1 MSRRPVLKDILGQA
15 ECNGLYRLAD
25 DVVLADAHA
34 IPGEKLTGKAAMLK
48 AIAKELAF
56 PDYFGA
62 NWDAL
67 EECLTDLSWLD
78 GDAVLLIDRASVPE
92 EQAPEDWG
100 VCLDIL
106 ADAARFWSDQGRPFA
121 VFLRDSHAALT
132 VVQA

>member
-15 ECNGLYRLAD
+15 ERNGLYRLAD
-25 DVVLADAHA
+25 DVVLAAAHA

-48 AIAKELAF
+48 AIAKSLDF

-67 EECLTDLSWLD
+67 EECLTDLSWFE
-78 GDAVLLIDRASVPE
+78 GGVVLLIDQVSVPE
-92 EQAPEDWG
+92 EQAPNDWG

-106 ADAARFWSDQGRPFA
+106 ADAAHFWSGQGRSFA

>member
-1 MSRRPVLKDILGQA
+1 MSRRPVLKDVLGHA
-15 ECNGLYRLAD
+15 DRNGLYRLAD
-25 DVVLADAHA
+25 DVGPADALPISGA
-34 IPGEKLTGKAAMLK
+34 RLIGKTAMLG
-48 AIAKELAF
+48 AISQALDF

-78 GDAVLLIDRASVPE
+78 GDVVLLIDQASVAE
-92 EQAPEDWG
+92 DKAPDDWG

-106 ADAARFWSDQGRPFA
+106 ADAAKFWSGQGRPFV
-121 VFLRDSHAALT
+121 VFLRDSHAALP